1 MFPDLVNVKEFL
13 LGGIAAGDLIAGL
26 FFLRYWRVTGD
37 RFFLFFAWSFA
48 LGALSRA
55 VLAMD
60 VVTTENEPLI
70 YLVRLASYAL
80 ILVGIVD
87 KNRGAIRKILFQ
99 RSVPA
104 RPER

>member
-1 MFPDLVNVKEFL
+1 MFPELVNVKEFL
-13 LGGIAAGDLIAGL
+13 LGAIAAGDLIAGL

-48 LGALSRA
+48 LGALTRA
-55 VLAMD
+55 ILAMD
-60 VVTTENEPLI
+60 VFTTENEPLI
-70 YLVRLASYAL
+70 YLVRLASYVL
-80 ILVGIVD
+80 ILMGIVD

-99 RSVPA
+99 RRVLA

>member
-1 MFPDLVNVKEFL
+1 MFPDLVNVKEFF

-48 LGALSRA
+48 FDSLSRA
-55 VLAMD
+55 ILAMD
-60 VVTTENEPLI
+60 VITTESEPLI

-87 KNRGAIRKILFQ
+87 KNRAAIRKILSQ
-99 RSVPA
+99 GSVPA
-104 RPER
+104 RRMR